1 MLLREERM
9 PLLVNLRHLADKD
22 LEVQGELDPQ
32 ELDIE
37 TKDELVRVG
46 GPLSYDLAV
55 QQLDQNL
62 LLRGTLALTLDC
74 QCVRC
79 LKPFKFPVR
88 IPSWVCD
95 VPLAGEDKAAVV
107 NDCVD
112 LTPYLREDTLLAFP
126 QHPLC
131 KPECG
136 GLPKKPSKGRQT
148 NDQTQTQGVPSA
160 WTELDKL
167 KFRN

>member
-131 KPECG
+131 KPECA
-136 GLPKKPSKGRQT
+136 GLKEAGKTPEKPASETDMG
-148 NDQTQTQGVPSA
+148 PSPWA
-160 WTELDKL
+160 ELDKL
-167 KFRN
+167 KL